1 MSRDE
6 KGTDIRVA
14 KGKVNKI
21 DLAKL
26 DSRETYRLL
35 HKGTLLED
43 HLSVERLG
51 REAAAA
57 GAYADQDTVVNCS
70 PDVWKTFSLR
80 RTSFRISSNS
90 IKNQNGKR

>member
-57 GAYADQDTVVNCS
+57 GAYADQDTVVLTAVPMS
-70 PDVWKTFSLR
+70 GRHSAYAEPVSELAATA
-80 RTSFRISSNS
+80 
-90 IKNQNGKR
+90 